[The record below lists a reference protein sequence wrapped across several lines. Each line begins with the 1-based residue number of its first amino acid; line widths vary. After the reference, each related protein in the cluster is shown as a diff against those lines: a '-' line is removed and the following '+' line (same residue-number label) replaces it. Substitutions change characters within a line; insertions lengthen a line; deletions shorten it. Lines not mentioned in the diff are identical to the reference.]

1 MSDRAAPFVSDAPGG
16 EEIPVVAWPML
27 FRARVSHRVRQSDH
41 YPWWVLVTVL
51 AGLFASGFTIT
62 IMAVSLKDIA
72 PELGT
77 SGDLAHLGGHRAVP
91 RPGAD
96 DAAVRQAR

>member
-1 MSDRAAPFVSDAPGG
+1 MPDRAPPFVSDAPGG
-16 EEIPVVAWPML
+16 EEIPVIAWPML
-27 FRARVSHRVRQSDH
+27 FRSRISHRVRQSDH

-72 PELGT
+72 HELGT
-77 SGDLAHLGGHRAVP
+77 SATSLTWVVTGPFLGLAL
-91 RPGAD
+91 D